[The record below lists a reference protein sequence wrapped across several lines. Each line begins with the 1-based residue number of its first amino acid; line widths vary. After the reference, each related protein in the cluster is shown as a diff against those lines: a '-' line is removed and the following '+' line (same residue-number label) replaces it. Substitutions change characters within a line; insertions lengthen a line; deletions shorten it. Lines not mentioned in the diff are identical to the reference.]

1 MLEATDYDKRVIF
14 AQWTN
19 SLPKS
24 DLQFMNFSDEAYFYL
39 TESLNKQNNRMWLK
53 ERPVDWIE
61 RSLQDNKFWFGVR
74 FPPKKFLDYIFSKRP

>member
-24 DLQFMNFSDEAYFYL
+24 DLQFMNFSNEAYFYL
-39 TESLNKQNNRMWLK
+39 TESLIKQNNRMRLK
-53 ERPVDWIE
+53 EDLYTGLRG
-61 RSLQDNKFWFGVR
+61 L
-74 FPPKKFLDYIFSKRP
+74 